1 MRLHLSQS
9 PGPCYSPLP
18 MFTLLQTQ
26 KTAVT
31 AIIFVATFFI
41 ALTIGRLLKRRAGV
55 QLGVPFQLFCLTLAF
70 YAAISFYGI
79 HVDWQKHVDA
89 VSILLTTAFIVALL
103 DRYLWAGYFEK
114 KRQTPIPEFLRQV
127 VALFVYLIAMLL
139 VLSMVYHAETQLK
152 GLLAGSG
159 IVAVILGFATQDLF
173 GGIIAG
179 IALQIAR
186 PYKVGDWLNISE
198 RYAEVMEINWRST
211 RLRTNDGIYLDV
223 PNYTV
228 ARGLIV
234 NLHYPTQTH
243 AMRLRVGVDYN
254 VPPNRVK
261 DSLFRATSTAEGV
274 MPEPRPKIFVMDFAD
289 SAVIYEIKFYMG
301 NHASYND
308 VCDAIRTNIWYE
320 LKRQRIRIPFPIRTL
335 HLERRRLPTVPEGFA
350 EAQAILRGEPLF
362 DCLDDAQLDNV
373 LHSAKINHYGR
384 GERVIEEGAE
394 GDSMFIVLRGSVH
407 VSVLRNGS
415 HVRLGG
421 MRSGDCFGEM
431 SLLTGEPRSATIRAD
446 SDCEVLEISKEVM
459 GEIMRESPQCLNQLS
474 DILAKRKLEGEG
486 ILRDTAH
493 PEETEDKER
502 AYRASFLGRLRT
514 VFEL

>member
-1 MRLHLSQS
+1 
-9 PGPCYSPLP
+9 
-18 MFTLLQTQ
+18 MFTLLETQ

-31 AIIFVATFFI
+31 AIIFVATFFLT
-41 ALTIGRLLKRRAGV
+41 LTIGRLLKRRAGV

-70 YAAISFYGI
+70 YAAILFYGV
-79 HVDWQKHVDA
+79 HVEWRRHVDA
-89 VSILLTTAFIVALL
+89 VAILLTTAFIVALI

-127 VALFVYLIAMLL
+127 VALFVYLIALLL
-139 VLSMVYHAETQLK
+139 VLSVVYHAEGQLK
-152 GLLAGSG
+152 TLLAGSG
-159 IVAVILGFATQDLF
+159 ILAIVLGFATQDLF

-186 PYKVGDWLNISE
+186 PYKVGDWLNLQD

-223 PNYTV
+223 PNYTI
-228 ARGLIV
+228 ARGTIV

-243 AMRLRVGVDYN
+243 AMRLRVGIDYN

-261 DSLFRATSTAEGV
+261 DSLLRATVTAEGV
-274 MPEPRPKIFVMDFAD
+274 MPEPHPKVFVMDFAE
-289 SAVIYEIKFYMG
+289 SAVIYEIKFWMG
-301 NHASYND
+301 NHAAYND
-308 VCDAIRTNIWYE
+308 VCDAIRTNVWYE

-335 HLERRRLPTVPEGFA
+335 HLERRRLPSVPEGFA

-373 LHSAKINHYGR
+373 LHSARINHYGR

-415 HVRLGG
+415 HIRLGS

-446 SDCEVLEISKEVM
+446 SDCEVLEISKDVM
-459 GEIMRESPQCLNQLS
+459 GAIMRDSPQCLNQLS

-493 PEETEDKER
+493 PEGTAEKER
-502 AYRASFLGRLRT
+502 AYRASFLGRLKT